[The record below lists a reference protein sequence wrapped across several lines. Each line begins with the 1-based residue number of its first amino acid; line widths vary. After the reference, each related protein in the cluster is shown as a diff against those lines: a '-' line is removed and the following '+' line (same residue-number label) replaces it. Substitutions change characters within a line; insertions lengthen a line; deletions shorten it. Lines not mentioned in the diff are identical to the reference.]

1 MKLQVILLAVSLLVS
16 VLFNTG
22 CETPTNSNKVYICTA
37 DEIRNG
43 DTLRISLLDIPG
55 ELHDKEFTVRSDGTV
70 NLPYVN
76 SIKASGKKFGDFE
89 REVQKTYLEKKI
101 FGQITVIVKAGDRF
115 YSVGGEV
122 KAAGR
127 QLYTGDTTV
136 LRAIVTCGDFNEYAN
151 RSKVEIIRAN
161 GEREVMNCNKA
172 RQNPALDRPICPG
185 DAIFVPKSL

>member
-1 MKLQVILLAVSLLVS
+1 MKFKGIIFTAVAALLALVA
-16 VLFNTG
+16 TG
-22 CETPTNSNKVYICTA
+22 CITDNVNHSTYVCTA

-43 DTLRISLLDIPG
+43 DVLRISLLDIPN
-55 ELHDKEFTVRSDGTV
+55 ELNDKEFTVRSDGTV
-70 NLPYVN
+70 NLPYIN
-76 SIKASGKKFGDFE
+76 SVKAAGKKFGDFE
-89 REVQKTYLEKKI
+89 REVRQTYIEKKI

-151 RSKVEIIRAN
+151 QTNVEIIRAN
-161 GEREVMNCNKA
+161 GSREIINCKKA
-172 RQNPALDRPICPG
+172 RENPALDRPICPG
-185 DAIFVPKSL
+185 DAIFVRKSL